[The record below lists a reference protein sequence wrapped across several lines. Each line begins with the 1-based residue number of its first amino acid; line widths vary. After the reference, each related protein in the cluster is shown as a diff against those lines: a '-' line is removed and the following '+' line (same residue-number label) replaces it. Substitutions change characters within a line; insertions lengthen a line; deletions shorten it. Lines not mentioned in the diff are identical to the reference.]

1 MAVRLHVC
9 EKLLRVV
16 TVVRNRFIAVR
27 DLRDPLPFIRWGQNM
42 VVGCRGR
49 KIWVRPLH
57 HLENMSGRQIALY
70 LKRVSSARVRS
81 EVVALY
87 RSVRTATQIS
97 PDFIPGVDSP
107 SAIFP
112 AEKSI
117 TEVAIRRS
125 RTIFRGRGK
134 TSSGRDSPECRS
146 VDMNFLNASWIVR
159 PHSVIQALPGG
170 FPKGADF
177 LVEAMTE

>member
-1 MAVRLHVC
+1 
-9 EKLLRVV
+9 
-16 TVVRNRFIAVR
+16 
-27 DLRDPLPFIRWGQNM
+27 
-42 VVGCRGR
+42 
-49 KIWVRPLH
+49 
-57 HLENMSGRQIALY
+57 LY

-97 PDFIPGVDSP
+97 PDFIPGVDPP

-134 TSSGRDSPECRS
+134 TSSGRNSPECRS

-177 LVEAMTE
+177 LVEAMTEKHSLQPQRNHAATIQIVACQLQLSVRQVDLILRALRIVPTLPAR